1 MSFLFLSK
9 LLPLFFYPV
18 GLICLLLIVTLVL
31 WWKNPRWVPYPVAL
45 ALIVLL
51 LATNGWVSNSLVRSL
66 EWQHLPPTEIP
77 RADAIVV
84 LGGAMKSKIDPRPMV
99 DVAESGDRVIYA
111 AQLYQEQKAPV
122 VIPTGGRISW
132 LGGGF
137 SEATDMAQL
146 LQLMGVPESAI
157 IEEPNA
163 LNTYEN
169 AVYVKEIL
177 AEKGMKRVLLVTSAM
192 HMPRAL
198 KIFQH
203 REIDTI
209 AAPTDFLVSQQEV
222 EGPSSSIQAFIL
234 SSLPDA
240 DRIAKTTK
248 AIKEYIGTTVYRLKG
263 WL

>member
-18 GLICLLLIVTLVL
+18 GLTCLLLVVTLVL
-31 WWKNPRWVPYPVAL
+31 WWNNPRWVPYPVAL

-77 RADAIVV
+77 KADAIVV
-84 LGGAMKSKIDPRPMV
+84 LGGAIRSKIDPRPMV
-99 DVAESGDRVIYA
+99 DVAEPGDRVIYA
-111 AQLYQEQKAPV
+111 AQLYQEQKAPM

-137 SEATDMAQL
+137 PEARDMAQL

-157 IEEPNA
+157 IEEPQA

-177 AEKGMKRVLLVTSAM
+177 A
-192 HMPRAL
+192 
-198 KIFQH
+198 
-203 REIDTI
+203 
-209 AAPTDFLVSQQEV
+209 
-222 EGPSSSIQAFIL
+222 
-234 SSLPDA
+234 
-240 DRIAKTTK
+240 
-248 AIKEYIGTTVYRLKG
+248 
-263 WL
+263 